1 MWDEIWKWMTDRY
14 IYNALVVLGVIVL
27 IFSPRRLGGLFG
39 KLKKIKAG
47 VGGIELEAQ
56 DHSID
61 PNTPCP
67 YTKSQNIVFAAIREI
82 NGKFDKLA
90 NEVNENY
97 RILKNVY
104 VDQQKQM
111 FYDRDQPSVER
122 LAGGLNYVSNGG
134 NGDTRPKIEAF
145 AEEHPEIYKALT
157 LKKPEL
163 RLRHEQ

>member
-1 MWDEIWKWMTDRY
+1 V
-14 IYNALVVLGVIVL
+14 YNTFVVIGILVL
-27 IFSPRRLGGLFG
+27 IFFPGRLGALLGRY
-39 KLKKIKAG
+39 KKMK
-47 VGGIELEAQ
+47 VGPTGIELEKQ
-56 DHSID
+56 DID

-90 NEVNENY
+90 NEAKKNNH
-97 RILKNVY
+97 ILKNVY

-111 FYDRDQPSVER
+111 FYDLDQPSVER
-122 LAGGLNYVSNGG
+122 LAGGLNYVSSGG
-134 NGDTRPKIEAF
+134 NGDTRPKVEAF

-163 RLRHEQ
+163 RLKNER